1 MTLSPQDLSPGEY
14 SIPWRHSSMSMEKS
28 AHCIHERWAMY
39 VCTDES
45 SIHLM
50 SDKSRR
56 VEPTESGDE
65 MVRKVPSFRL
75 LLLTPS
81 PHLPLSFYPEIAGRG
96 IIMINLSD
104 HPIVLTHQFFFF
116 FIFITH
122 LTTTVSKKLRLVMGQ
137 KEK

>member
-1 MTLSPQDLSPGEY
+1 
-14 SIPWRHSSMSMEKS
+14 
-28 AHCIHERWAMY
+28 MY

-81 PHLPLSFYPEIAGRG
+81 PHRPLSFYPEIAGRG

-116 FIFITH
+116 IFITH